1 MQEGAPISAP
11 RHLMQLEQRE
21 RSGDGSPN
29 NSRSSQSMHTFSNRR
44 RPTTT
49 EIFSLPF
56 SSSFLLLTTI
66 IFAGFA
72 SSSSSSFVHA
82 AAATTMASD
91 SYREV
96 EETASAWSEGSSRS
110 VQDDKRVDLSTALTL
125 PNFEERR
132 LVSAGSDVVISSSDD
147 GVTRVGGRRLMG
159 SCPTFLYDDHA
170 DLVASDGWNLLSVN
184 CTLGATTY
192 VNGASGKRMKIKK
205 DPSAVGAVVVDRQ
218 ATSENPGQHFQVYSG
233 AALEV
238 EGLTLTGGYSSVRF
252 LSFFSILFL
261 IFSLFLI
268 TIKNMWTPRGL
279 S

>member
-1 MQEGAPISAP
+1 M
-11 RHLMQLEQRE
+11 
-21 RSGDGSPN
+21 
-29 NSRSSQSMHTFSNRR
+29 
-44 RPTTT
+44 
-49 EIFSLPF
+49 
-56 SSSFLLLTTI
+56 
-66 IFAGFA
+66 IFAAFA

-91 SYREV
+91 RYREV

-184 CTLGATTY
+184 CTLGAQI
-192 VNGASGKRMKIKK
+192 VLNGASGKRMKIKK

-261 IFSLFLI
+261 IFSLF
-268 TIKNMWTPRGL
+268 
-279 S
+279 

>member
-1 MQEGAPISAP
+1 MMQEVGAPISAP

-29 NSRSSQSMHTFSNRR
+29 NSRSSQSMHIFSNRR

-49 EIFSLPF
+49 ETFSLPF
-56 SSSFLLLTTI
+56 SSSFLLLTTM
-66 IFAGFA
+66 IFAAFA

-91 SYREV
+91 RYREV
-96 EETASAWSEGSSRS
+96 EETASAWSEGSLRS
-110 VQDDKRVDLSTALTL
+110 VQDDKRVDLSTILTL

-170 DLVASDGWNLLSVN
+170 DLVASGGWNLLSVN
-184 CTLGATTY
+184 CTLGAQIN

-261 IFSLFLI
+261 IFSLF
-268 TIKNMWTPRGL
+268 
-279 S
+279 